1 MKQFFFLVLL
11 VVAPARSQAQLVGM
25 AEVISPGLMLHRYAL
40 PDPNSVRVLE
50 VNLTSKRYIVES
62 FRPAR
67 LEKTTTQVEM
77 NSSNGKSVLGAI
89 NADFFSFKTSW
100 PIGNQVV
107 NGKFVHGVASV
118 RSHVA
123 FDEQG
128 KPYFE
133 RLSFAGWFATRR
145 NKQYPIAGV
154 NSSHSINSIVFHTSY
169 SDSTTS
175 FVGPGKTFALQL
187 ISPRWIAGDTL
198 RMVVTRE
205 DVNEG
210 HVIGFREAV
219 LWMGSGPETKEAQE
233 SVASGDTLL
242 VYLGFEPNLRRITEV
257 VGGGGRILEGGQPV
271 SDSTNGRERIGVVF
285 LRSRHPRTFVAI
297 NRDTTRLY
305 LCTVDGRQPASVG
318 MSFQEMADFLL
329 SIGTSE
335 AVNLDGGGSTTL
347 VARGRVVNKP
357 SDKTGERA
365 VANSLQVVERTGEA
379 QR

>member
-1 MKQFFFLVLL
+1 MRRFCFLLLL
-11 VVAPARSQAQLVGM
+11 VVADVPSQAQLVGI
-25 AEVISPGLMLHRYAL
+25 AEVISPGLMLHGYAL
-40 PDPNSVRVLE
+40 HEPNSVKVLE
-50 VNLTSKRYIVES
+50 INLTTKRYVVES

-67 LEKTTTQVEM
+67 LEKTSKQVEM
-77 NSSNGKSVLGAI
+77 NSSNGQSVLGAI

-107 NGKFVHGVASV
+107 NGKFVQGIASV

-123 FDEQG
+123 FDEEG

-133 RLSFAGWFATRR
+133 RLSFAGWFATRG
-145 NKQYPIAGV
+145 NKRYPIAGV

-175 FVGPGKTFALQL
+175 FSVPGKTFALQL

-198 RMVVTRE
+198 RMVVTHENVDER
-205 DVNEG
+205 
-210 HVIGFREAV
+210 HVIGSREAV
-219 LWMGSGPETKEAQE
+219 LWMGSGPEAKDAQE
-233 SVASGDTLL
+233 SVALGDTLL
-242 VYLGFEPNLRRITEV
+242 VSLGFEPHLRRITEV
-257 VGGGGRILEGGQPV
+257 VGGGGRILEGGRPV

-285 LRSRHPRTFVAI
+285 LRSRHPRTFVGI

-329 SIGTSE
+329 SIGASE
-335 AVNLDGGGSTTL
+335 AVNLDGGGSTTM

-365 VANSLQVVERTGEA
+365 VANSLQVVERKGEI